1 MYNIN
6 LPGLPDFSKID
17 FSNIDLSQFGVPTPA
32 GVAPVQPQV
41 LAAAPAPVPAFDPYA
56 GMTQADLAEIGMA
69 APMPQMVAPAPAPVP
84 VPQPTAPVGIE
95 TMAPNFAM
103 TEDFAL
109 PVGEPSI
116 PVPVPQPVVQTPA
129 PAPIPTPTPAPQPV
143 APAPT
148 PEVVEPVP
156 AAAPAFDPYAG
167 MTQAD
172 LAEIGMAAPMPQRVA
187 PPVQTPAP
195 VPVPTPTP
203 VPQPAFD
210 PYAGMTQADLAAIGA
225 EASLLGIE
233 GLAPNFAMTEDFARP
248 VNRGQP
254 MPAVTG
260 PVPEPQVA
268 PAPVTSV
275 PPTIRA
281 TGEDFVLPA
290 DQEAFMGAREPV
302 DFNPY
307 SPEMNAETLM
317 GTPDTPNVNNVAQS
331 LINTGPITLPN
342 GETFDIRDL
351 DLTGLDLSGFT
362 PPQEA
367 INEAQGTTPARG
379 ARAGE
384 DLARIP
390 GGYFA
395 PASDY
400 YTDGQLADM
409 GIEPG
414 TTVST
419 GANPQQ
425 PAGTPLNLS
434 PEQQAAIDNW
444 LANNPPGTVINL
456 PGGGS
461 VTVPDYTG
469 PTRTVNPND
478 LMLQNLQIQQG
489 QGGRGGSVATQFG
502 LRGVAPTQPVER
514 GNPFRRPGDEGIAS
528 LVPSGG

>member
-6 LPGLPDFSKID
+6 LSGLPDFSNID
-17 FSNIDLSQFGVPTPA
+17 FGNIDLSQFGVPTPA
-32 GVAPVQPQV
+32 AVAPVQPPV
-41 LAAAPAPVPAFDPYA
+41 LPAATSPAPAPAPVPAFDPYA

-69 APMPQMVAPAPAPVP
+69 APMPQMVAP
-84 VPQPTAPVGIE
+84 
-95 TMAPNFAM
+95 
-103 TEDFAL
+103 
-109 PVGEPSI
+109 
-116 PVPVPQPVVQTPA
+116 
-129 PAPIPTPTPAPQPV
+129 
-143 APAPT
+143 
-148 PEVVEPVP
+148 
-156 AAAPAFDPYAG
+156 
-167 MTQAD
+167 
-172 LAEIGMAAPMPQRVA
+172 
-187 PPVQTPAP
+187 PVQTPALAPELAVNPAPEP
-195 VPVPTPTP
+195 V
-203 VPQPAFD
+203 QPA
-210 PYAGMTQADLAAIGA
+210 PSM
-225 EASLLGIE
+225 GIE
-233 GLAPNFAMTEDFARP
+233 GLAPNFAMTKDFSLPVERGPDNLPVATTMAMGEEDGGFPPERDMATTMAMGEEDGGGMATTMAMGEEDGGGMATTMAMGEEDGGYFADLDP
-248 VNRGQP
+248 NS
-254 MPAVTG
+254 PA
-260 PVPEPQVA
+260 
-268 PAPVTSV
+268 
-275 PPTIRA
+275 R
-281 TGEDFVLPA
+281 
-290 DQEAFMGAREPV
+290 
-302 DFNPY
+302 
-307 SPEMNAETLM
+307 NAETLG
-317 GTPDTPNVNNVAQS
+317 GTPDVNNVAQS

-400 YTDGQLADM
+400 YTDGQLADR

-461 VTVPDYTG
+461 VTVPDYTS
-469 PTRTVNPND
+469 PTRTVNSND
-478 LMLQNLQIQQG
+478 FMLQNLQIQQG
-489 QGGRGGSVATQFG
+489 QGRRGGSVATQFG
-502 LRGVAPTQPVER
+502 LRGIAPTQPVQR

>member
-1 MYNIN
+1 M
-6 LPGLPDFSKID
+6 
-17 FSNIDLSQFGVPTPA
+17 
-32 GVAPVQPQV
+32 
-41 LAAAPAPVPAFDPYA
+41 
-56 GMTQADLAEIGMA
+56 
-69 APMPQMVAPAPAPVP
+69 
-84 VPQPTAPVGIE
+84 
-95 TMAPNFAM
+95 
-103 TEDFAL
+103 
-109 PVGEPSI
+109 
-116 PVPVPQPVVQTPA
+116 
-129 PAPIPTPTPAPQPV
+129 
-143 APAPT
+143 
-148 PEVVEPVP
+148 
-156 AAAPAFDPYAG
+156 
-167 MTQAD
+167 
-172 LAEIGMAAPMPQRVA
+172 
-187 PPVQTPAP
+187 
-195 VPVPTPTP
+195 
-203 VPQPAFD
+203 
-210 PYAGMTQADLAAIGA
+210 
-225 EASLLGIE
+225 GIE
-233 GLAPNFAMTEDFARP
+233 GLAPNFAMTEDFALP
-248 VNRGQP
+248 VDQREGI
-254 MPAVTG
+254 VRYDG
-260 PVPEPQVA
+260 PVPEFVGPT
-268 PAPVTSV
+268 PENRETVTTMAVGEEDGGGMTGPGMGEFTTMAVGEEDNGVLV
-275 PPTIRA
+275 PPKARETVENRGRA
-281 TGEDFVLPA
+281 TTMAVGEEDGGFPPERDMITTMAMGEEDGGYFADLDPNSPA
-290 DQEAFMGAREPV
+290 
-302 DFNPY
+302 
-307 SPEMNAETLM
+307 MNAETLG
-317 GTPDTPNVNNVAQS
+317 GTPDVSNVAQS

-390 GGYFA
+390 GSYFA

-400 YTDGQLADM
+400 YTDGQLADR

-461 VTVPDYTG
+461 VTVPGYTGGTGYTG

-502 LRGVAPTQPVER
+502 LRGTAPTQPVER
-514 GNPFRRPGDEGIAS
+514 GNPFRRPGAEGIAS

>member
-6 LPGLPDFSKID
+6 LSGLPDFSNID
-17 FSNIDLSQFGVPTPA
+17 FGNIDLSQFGVPTPA
-32 GVAPVQPQV
+32 AVAPVQPPV
-41 LAAAPAPVPAFDPYA
+41 LPAATSPAPAPAPVPAFDPYA

-69 APMPQMVAPAPAPVP
+69 APMPQMVAP
-84 VPQPTAPVGIE
+84 
-95 TMAPNFAM
+95 
-103 TEDFAL
+103 
-109 PVGEPSI
+109 
-116 PVPVPQPVVQTPA
+116 
-129 PAPIPTPTPAPQPV
+129 
-143 APAPT
+143 
-148 PEVVEPVP
+148 
-156 AAAPAFDPYAG
+156 
-167 MTQAD
+167 
-172 LAEIGMAAPMPQRVA
+172 
-187 PPVQTPAP
+187 PVQTPALAPELAVNPAPEP
-195 VPVPTPTP
+195 V
-203 VPQPAFD
+203 QPA
-210 PYAGMTQADLAAIGA
+210 PSM
-225 EASLLGIE
+225 GIE
-233 GLAPNFAMTEDFARP
+233 GLAPNFAMTKDFSLPVERGPDNLPVATTMAMGEEDGGYFADLDP
-248 VNRGQP
+248 NS
-254 MPAVTG
+254 PA
-260 PVPEPQVA
+260 
-268 PAPVTSV
+268 
-275 PPTIRA
+275 R
-281 TGEDFVLPA
+281 
-290 DQEAFMGAREPV
+290 
-302 DFNPY
+302 
-307 SPEMNAETLM
+307 NAETLG
-317 GTPDTPNVNNVAQS
+317 GTPDVNNVAQS

-400 YTDGQLADM
+400 YTDGQLADR

-461 VTVPDYTG
+461 VTVPDYTS
-469 PTRTVNPND
+469 PTRTVNSND
-478 LMLQNLQIQQG
+478 FMLQNLQIQQG
-489 QGGRGGSVATQFG
+489 QGRRGGSVATQFG
-502 LRGVAPTQPVER
+502 LRGIAPTQPVQR